1 MMYEHHSNQSGD
13 PNNVLVHALGHWR
26 LTQLFH
32 DLVFHPKVVVSRE
45 SYTVTYQVGGSPQ
58 KNPHDKKEPLY
69 FSR

>member
-45 SYTVTYQVGGSPQ
+45 TNNYRHIYQVGRGPQ
-58 KNPHDKKEPLY
+58 K
-69 FSR
+69 